1 MSTRFSFRSF
11 PLVALLLLAVLLVA
25 VACTP
30 NSAAPGAAQAQTSA
44 AGGITVV
51 GTGEAFGRPD
61 TAEIQIGAETF
72 APTVAEATSQNE
84 ALIQS
89 IMAALA
95 AQGIEEKDIRTSNY
109 SVWAEQVYGERGPEG
124 ISGYR
129 VNNMV
134 NVVVRDVDAVGA
146 VIGAVTEAGANNI
159 YGISFRVADP
169 AGLED
174 EARAAAIANA
184 RARGESLA
192 QLSGIALGE
201 VVSISEVIGQPGF
214 PMPLGAGGGRA
225 EAAADAA
232 SINAGELGYTVQ
244 VQVTFAIN

>member
-1 MSTRFSFRSF
+1 MSARYSFRSF
-11 PLVALLLLAVLLVA
+11 PLMALLLVALLLLA

-30 NSAAPGAAQAQTSA
+30 NSAAPGAAQAPA
-44 AGGITVV
+44 AVGGITVV

-95 AQGIEEKDIRTSNY
+95 AQGVEDKDIRTSNY

-124 ISGYR
+124 VSGYR

-134 NVVVRDVDAVGA
+134 NVIIRDVDAVGD

-169 AGLED
+169 AALED

-184 RARGESLA
+184 RSRAESLA
-192 QLSGIALGE
+192 ELSGVTLGE
-201 VVSISEVIGQPGF
+201 VVVISEVIGQPGL
-214 PMPLGAGGGRA
+214 PLPLGAGGGRA
-225 EAAADAA
+225 EVASDAA
-232 SINAGELGYTVQ
+232 SITAGELGYTVQ

>member
-1 MSTRFSFRSF
+1 MFGKFRFRSF
-11 PLVALLLLAVLLVA
+11 SVVAVLLLVVALTA
-25 VACTP
+25 VAC
-30 NSAAPGAAQAQTSA
+30 APGATSSGAAQTQTGA

-72 APTVAEATSQNE
+72 AETVAEATSQNE

-124 ISGYR
+124 VAGYR
-129 VNNMV
+129 VNNLV
-134 NVVVRDVDAVGA
+134 TVVIRDVDAVSG

-159 YGISFRVADP
+159 HGISFRVADP
-169 AGLED
+169 AALED

-184 RARGESLA
+184 RARAESLA
-192 QLSGIALGE
+192 ELSGVGLGE
-201 VVSISEVIGQPGF
+201 VVTISEVIGQGGI
-214 PMPLGAGGGRA
+214 PLARGMGGGA
-225 EAAADAA
+225 MEDAAAA
-232 SINAGELGYTVQ
+232 SISAGELGYSVQ
-244 VQVTFAIN
+244 VQVTFAIE